1 MPPAVPLDVIVVMD
15 PIESIKIA
23 KDSTFA
29 MLLEAQRRGHR
40 LQYVLPGGLSVA
52 ATRAVAIFPQT
63 RAINVIGGEI
73 IRFDVGTTSFA
84 WHFDGPVD
92 LTSFELQL
100 VAPPGVLDHSVVA
113 YIQPNTLYIGGGRRG
128 RHGGGH

>member
-1 MPPAVPLDVIVVMD
+1 MRPLSHLIHCCLITIMATLLNACGGAGFAVRPD
-15 PIESIKIA
+15 
-23 KDSTFA
+23 
-29 MLLEAQRRGHR
+29 LLGDTAP
-40 LQYVLPGGLSVA
+40 VAA

-113 YIQPNTLYIGGGRRG
+113 YIQPNPLYIGGGRRG